1 MKKIMTLVAVMAMA
15 ANISASNNS
24 VSNTSNETLR
34 LAPFTE
40 VNVNVPARIKI
51 VQGKDYGVMANSAN
65 DCDLN
70 LLDYQVRNGVLY
82 ISTQSKD
89 IMTTQ
94 GRGTMIII
102 TTPATDTAIKTGDD
116 VQPIRRK

>member
-51 VQGKDYGVMANSAN
+51 VQGEDYGVMANTAN
-65 DCDLN
+65 GCDLN
-70 LLDYQVRNGVLY
+70 QLDYQVRNGVLY

-89 IMTTQ
+89 IMATQ

-116 VQPIRRK
+116 VQPLRRK

>member
-1 MKKIMTLVAVMAMA
+1 MKKIMTLAAVMAMA
-15 ANISASNNS
+15 ATISASNNS
-24 VSNTSNETLR
+24 VSNASNETLR

-51 VQGKDYGVMANSAN
+51 VQGEDYGVMASTAN

-70 LLDYQVRNGVLY
+70 QLDYQVRNGVLY

-89 IMTTQ
+89 IMATQ

-116 VQPIRRK
+116 VQPLRRK